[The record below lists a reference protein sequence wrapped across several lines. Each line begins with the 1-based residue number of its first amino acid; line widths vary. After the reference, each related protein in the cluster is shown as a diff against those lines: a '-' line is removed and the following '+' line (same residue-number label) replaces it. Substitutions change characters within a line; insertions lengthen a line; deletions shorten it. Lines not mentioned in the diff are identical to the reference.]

1 MRRGSGAVYGARGPV
16 DAEGKAP
23 VEVSIDERIVRR
35 QDVAQHVTRHRDET
49 RLFVRVI
56 GVVMIRRIGG
66 VKGELQ
72 IVIVRMIA
80 VIMGMGIVCD
90 DDCRRVL
97 AQRMRSG
104 RHGREYEHGKACQ
117 HGHYPGPES

>member
-16 DAEGKAP
+16 DAEGMAP
-23 VEVSIDERIVRR
+23 IEVSINERIVRR
-35 QDVAQHVTRHRDET
+35 KDVAQHVTRHRDQT

-90 DDCRRVL
+90 DDCRGVL

-104 RHGREYEHGKACQ
+104 RHGREDEHGKACQ